1 MGVFNL
7 RGKVIQEPRLVT
19 FQNGSSATI
28 VRVEEA
34 TNTKTASYIDV
45 YFNGDAQNCIPKDI
59 ALYKK
64 DVVISGYFYGR
75 LSEND
80 TWKMPIATF
89 RGFSLVITG
98 GLDTYDD

>member
-7 RGKVIQEPRLVT
+7 RGKVIQEPRLVN
-19 FQNGSSATI
+19 FQNGSTATI
-28 VRVEEA
+28 VRIEEA
-34 TNTKTASYIDV
+34 VNTKNPSYIDV

-59 ALYKK
+59 ALFKK
-64 DVVISGYFYGR
+64 DVAISGYFYGR

-80 TWKMPIATF
+80 SWKMPIATF

-98 GLDTYDD
+98 GLDNYDD